1 MGEVI
6 DLDVLRP
13 PETLVKIGNKEIN
26 VGFVP
31 SGITWEV
38 DEIKNKLIS
47 LNQKDLQKG
56 GEAAKKGYNLA
67 MQLCSVYCTVKHP
80 EMTVEWFKANTDAQ
94 QVGKMAE
101 VIIEAL
107 NKAYED
113 ADKYSKKVKASQ

>member
-13 PETLVKIGNKEIN
+13 PETLVKIGGKTVN

-31 SGITWEV
+31 SGITWDIDRIKEELRNL
-38 DEIKNKLIS
+38 DQKEILE
-47 LNQKDLQKG
+47 G
-56 GEAAKKGYNLA
+56 GPAAKKGYDLA
-67 MQLCSVYCTVKHP
+67 VEMCSVYCTVKHP
-80 EMTVEWFKANTDAQ
+80 DMTVEWFKENTDAR
-94 QVGKMAE
+94 QVGMMAE
-101 VIIEAL
+101 VITGAL